1 MRLGA
6 AVLNAC
12 GYSLAA
18 EGFYLA
24 QVHEIQQGSEINLKA
39 SQRSV
44 DNHRAGENLRQR
56 SDTLD
61 LEPREYT

>member
-1 MRLGA
+1 VMNGQNGNRGSKKEA
-6 AVLNAC
+6 
-12 GYSLAA
+12 LAIKKS
-18 EGFYLA
+18 G
-24 QVHEIQQGSEINLKA
+24 QGSEINLKA